1 MFALSWW
8 FVDSEFR
15 GGGAQGDG
23 LLFDDLRAFY
33 TSIYASPAGQL
44 ISFFPETSGAPL
56 SRVVHS
62 ASVAI
67 PIAACWT
74 HPARVCAPGM
84 SQTSLHSP
92 TNGYAGLVNVS
103 SAHHQL
109 LCRSLPFAAFLCL
122 SLPFSAFR
130 CLSLPFAAFRCVYT
144 GPMARLHLCRPLTTR
159 IATALSAVLRP
170 RQLLHRESPPIK
182 YGLPSALVG
191 RVASDF
197 LFDRLPPRIVR

>member
-15 GGGAQGDG
+15 GGGAQGAG

-109 LCRSLPFAAFLCL
+109 LCRSLPFAALRCL
-122 SLPFSAFR
+122 SLPFAAFL
-130 CLSLPFAAFRCVYT
+130 CLSLPFAAFRCLSL
-144 GPMARLHLCRPLTTR
+144 RLHRADGAASSLPAADNAHRNCPVCSSSTPTT
-159 IATALSAVLRP
+159 S
-170 RQLLHRESPPIK
+170 SP
-182 YGLPSALVG
+182 
-191 RVASDF
+191 
-197 LFDRLPPRIVR
+197 